1 MYDDIRRKNIAD
13 ALEEMEP
20 YVVFNEQRV
29 RKTETILDKIMSMFP
44 SIVTMRQQKHV
55 VAATGASKPDAGN
68 NNDVCDNV

>member
-13 ALEEMEP
+13 VLEEMEP

-44 SIVTMRQQKHV
+44 SIVTTNEKKNSHAGV
-55 VAATGASKPDAGN
+55 SNTTTGNGD
-68 NNDVCDNV
+68 DVCDNV

>member
-44 SIVTMRQQKHV
+44 SIVTTNEKKK
-55 VAATGASKPDAGN
+55 TDAGVSN
-68 NNDVCDNV
+68 TTTGNSNDVCDNV